1 MAWGQQNIK
10 TFKRWAKMSHL
21 EVVKVI
27 VADVYADAEV
37 EASISKM

>member
-1 MAWGQQNIK
+1 
-10 TFKRWAKMSHL
+10 MSHL

-37 EASISKM
+37 EASISKMWMYSCAL